1 VEARPITEGIA
12 MGTIFFIKKAWAWL
26 KEYWKIPALIVYT
39 IIMAVVFRRNTQALK
54 ETLEI
59 KRESYEAQLKALNG
73 LHEEELL
80 KRDGLI
86 EQYQDIVTKLEAD
99 FKKKNKVLEKEHR
112 ERIRKVILE
121 SKKNPEEI
129 KKKIQNMFGF
139 RYVE

>member
-1 VEARPITEGIA
+1 

-59 KRESYEAQLKALNG
+59 KRESYEAQLKALSG